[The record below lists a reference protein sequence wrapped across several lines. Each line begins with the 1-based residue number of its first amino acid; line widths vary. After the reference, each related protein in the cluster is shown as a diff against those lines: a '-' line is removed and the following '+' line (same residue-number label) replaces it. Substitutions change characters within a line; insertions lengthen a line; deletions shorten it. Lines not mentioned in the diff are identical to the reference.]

1 MRPSLDAR
9 TVKRASTEPR
19 EAMTGPDPHERSKDL
34 ATESLAAGDPTGWF
48 EHLYAAAEEG
58 EAVVPWDRGAPRL
71 LLVQWSQ
78 GRGLE
83 GEGRRALVVG
93 CGFGDDAEYIAG
105 LGFDTVAFDIAPS
118 AVRAAQ
124 RRFPDSEVRFLVADL
139 LDPPVTWRGAFDLVV
154 ESHTVQSLP
163 DPPRR
168 QAIAQVAHMVGPGGT
183 LIVIAAARDE
193 GDGPVHGPPWPL
205 TRDEIDA
212 FATDDLQAVWIEA
225 LLDPADPDVHR
236 WRAEFHRL
244 ESGSELDM

>member
-1 MRPSLDAR
+1 MRASLDAR
-9 TVKRASTEPR
+9 TVKRANEELR
-19 EAMTGPDPHERSKDL
+19 EAMTEPDPDERSKDL
-34 ATESLAAGDPTGWF
+34 ATESLAADDPTGWF

-71 LLVQWSQ
+71 LLVQWAE

-93 CGFGDDAEYIAG
+93 CGFGDDAEFVAG

-124 RRFPDSEVRFLVADL
+124 RRFPNSKVQFLVADL
-139 LDPPVTWRGAFDLVV
+139 LDPAATWREAFDLVV

-168 QAIAQVAHMVGPGGT
+168 QAIAQVAHMVAPGGT

-193 GDGPVHGPPWPL
+193 QDGPVQGPPWPL
-205 TRDEIDA
+205 TKDEIDA
-212 FATDDLQAVWIEA
+212 FETDDLQPVRIED
-225 LLDPADPDVHR
+225 LLDPADLEVRR
-236 WRAEFHRL
+236 WRAEFHRH
-244 ESGSELDM
+244 E